1 MSKSTYAF
9 ELVHSDVWGPFHT
22 FIDGFKYFV
31 IFIDDFS
38 RVTWVYLL
46 KTKHDVFVCFKDFH
60 LLAINQFSA
69 PIEILRSDNDTE
81 YMSKDMS
88 KYLHFNEILHQTSC
102 VGTPQQN
109 RISERKNHDLLE
121 KTRAIMLQMNVPK
134 AFWSYGALTAAYLI
148 NRLPSR
154 VLDFKSPLEV
164 LQDKVSDISHLKVFG
179 CTCFV
184 HLLATHRDKLDA
196 RAIKCVFLG
205 YSTTQK
211 GYKCCDTVLQK
222 LYVSMN
228 VRFLEDT
235 EYFSAGNQ
243 GGCCQIFFPYLALR
257 MSVCLHP
264 SFQVLTDRFRFK

>member
-1 MSKSTYAF
+1 MSKSTHAF

-22 FIDGFKYFV
+22 SIDGFKYFV
-31 IFIDDFS
+31 TFIDDFS

-60 LLAINQFSA
+60 LLALNQFSA
-69 PIEILRSDNDTE
+69 HVKILRSDNGTE

-88 KYLHFNEILHQTSC
+88 NYLHSNGILHQTSC

-109 RISERKNHDLLE
+109 GISERKNRDLLE

-164 LQDKVSDISHLKVFG
+164 LQDKIPDISHLKVFG

-184 HLLATHRDKLDA
+184 HLLATHHDKLDP

-211 GYKCCDTVLQK
+211 GYKCYDHVLQK
-222 LYVSMN
+222 LHVSRD
-228 VRFLEDT
+228 VK
-235 EYFSAGNQ
+235 FSRR
-243 GGCCQIFFPYLALR
+243 Y
-257 MSVCLHP
+257 
-264 SFQVLTDRFRFK
+264 